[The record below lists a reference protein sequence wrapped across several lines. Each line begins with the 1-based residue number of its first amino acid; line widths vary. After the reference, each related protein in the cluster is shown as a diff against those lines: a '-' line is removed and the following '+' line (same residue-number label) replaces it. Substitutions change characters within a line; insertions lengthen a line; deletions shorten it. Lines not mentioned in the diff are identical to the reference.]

1 MHAGTFAHVLIAYV
15 PPLKATPPRTFDAH
29 DVRVSVLRQ
38 MFSVGRTFTCSP
50 RTWRLTDAV
59 LFELAK
65 KEDFKVNNFSGIIF
79 SGEFD
84 QDQHMFYL
92 TQVRNLD
99 TASILS
105 EGQLKLLIDYLTQ
118 QNESCTVL
126 VNDQL
131 PVLLKQEEVMQLRKE
146 LTIIIN
152 QLNNTYS

>member
-1 MHAGTFAHVLIAYV
+1 MDNFA
-15 PPLKATPPRTFDAH
+15 
-29 DVRVSVLRQ
+29 
-38 MFSVGRTFTCSP
+38 
-50 RTWRLTDAV
+50 
-59 LFELAK
+59 
-65 KEDFKVNNFSGIIF
+65 GIIF

-92 TQVRNLD
+92 TQVRNLE